1 MKAKSIIAFMTL
13 LAAMALPGVASAE
26 LKIGVVN
33 AIKILEGAPQ
43 AEAARKQLEKEFAS
57 RDRDLVARQKTIKE
71 MEDRL
76 AREGATMSEAEA
88 RKLERDIVSKRR
100 DLKRDQDEFRED
112 VNLRRNEEFGKIQKE
127 IVQSIQDVAKSE
139 GYDLILGEG
148 VIYASDKTDITNA
161 VLERLRKGSSSP

>member
-1 MKAKSIIAFMTL
+1 
-13 LAAMALPGVASAE
+13 MALPGSASAE

-57 RDRDLVARQKTIKE
+57 RDRDLVARQKAIKE

-76 AREGATMSEAEA
+76 ARDGATMAEAEA

-161 VLERLRKGSSSP
+161 VLERLRKGSGSP

>member
-1 MKAKSIIAFMTL
+1 MPGIAL
-13 LAAMALPGVASAE
+13 AE

-33 AIKILEGAPQ
+33 AVKILEGAPQ

-57 RDRDLVARQKTIKE
+57 RDRDLVSRQKQIKE

-76 AREGATMSEAEA
+76 TRDGASMGETEA

-100 DLKRDQDEFRED
+100 DLKRDQDEFRDD

-127 IVQSIQDVAKSE
+127 IVLSIQAVAKSQ
-139 GYDLILGEG
+139 GYDLVLGDG
-148 VIYASDKTDITNA
+148 VIFASEKTDITNA
-161 VLERLRKGSSSP
+161 VLEQLRKGGGSP

>member
-13 LAAMALPGVASAE
+13 VAAMALPGVASAE

>member
-1 MKAKSIIAFMTL
+1 M
-13 LAAMALPGVASAE
+13 LAAMMLPGSASAE

-76 AREGATMSEAEA
+76 ARDGATMAEAEA

-127 IVQSIQDVAKSE
+127 IVQSIQDVAKAE
-139 GYDLILGEG
+139 GYDLVLGEG

-161 VLERLRKGSSSP
+161 VLERLRKGSSSSSSP

>member
-1 MKAKSIIAFMTL
+1 MLA
-13 LAAMALPGVASAE
+13 LAAIPGTASAE

-43 AEAARKQLEKEFAS
+43 AESARKQLEKEFAS
-57 RDRDLVARQKTIKE
+57 RDRDLVARQKVIKE
-71 MEDRL
+71 MEDKL
-76 AREGATMSEAEA
+76 SREGADLSDADA

-127 IVQSIQDVAKSE
+127 IVQSIQDVAKSQ

-148 VIYASDKTDITNA
+148 VIYANEKTDITSA
-161 VLERLRKGSSSP
+161 VLERLRKGGGAP

>member
-1 MKAKSIIAFMTL
+1 MKAKSIISFMTL
-13 LAAMALPGVASAE
+13 VAAMALPGVASAE

-76 AREGATMSEAEA
+76 AREGATMAEAEA

>member
-1 MKAKSIIAFMTL
+1 MTIV
-13 LAAMALPGVASAE
+13 AAMALPGVASAE
-26 LKIGVVN
+26 FKIGVVN

-148 VIYASDKTDITNA
+148 VIYASEKTDITNA

>member
-1 MKAKSIIAFMTL
+1 MTL
-13 LAAMALPGVASAE
+13 LAVMALPGTASAE

-76 AREGATMSEAEA
+76 ARDGATLSEADA

-139 GYDLILGEG
+139 GYDLVLGEG

>member
-1 MKAKSIIAFMTL
+1 VLA
-13 LAAMALPGVASAE
+13 LAAIPGIASAE

-57 RDRDLVARQKTIKE
+57 RDRDLVARQKSIKE

-76 AREGATMSEAEA
+76 SREGATMSEADA

-127 IVQSIQDVAKSE
+127 IVQSIQDVAKSQ

-148 VIYASDKTDITNA
+148 VIYANEKTDITNA
-161 VLERLRKGSSSP
+161 VLERLRKGGGSP

>member
-1 MKAKSIIAFMTL
+1 
-13 LAAMALPGVASAE
+13 MALPGVASAE

-76 AREGATMSEAEA
+76 ARDGATMAEAEA

>member
-1 MKAKSIIAFMTL
+1 ML
-13 LAAMALPGVASAE
+13 LATMILPGSASAE

-76 AREGATMSEAEA
+76 ARDGATMAEAEA

-161 VLERLRKGSSSP
+161 VLERLRKGSSSSSSP

>member
-1 MKAKSIIAFMTL
+1 
-13 LAAMALPGVASAE
+13 
-26 LKIGVVN
+26 
-33 AIKILEGAPQ
+33 
-43 AEAARKQLEKEFAS
+43 
-57 RDRDLVARQKTIKE
+57 

-76 AREGATMSEAEA
+76 ARDGATRAEAEA

-127 IVQSIQDVAKSE
+127 IVQSIQDVAKAE
-139 GYDLILGEG
+139 GYDLVLGEG

-161 VLERLRKGSSSP
+161 VLERLRKGSSSSSSP